1 MVNHLEDRV
10 ENNNL
15 LFYNFNAYQQKDSGS
30 AEDSIGQP
38 RVRDYSGT
46 VINRHEDASSNYE
59 AAPEIQ
65 NTQGMRP
72 YSRGSVRSRQDY
84 R

>member
-15 LFYNFNAYQQKDSGS
+15 LFYNFNAYKQ
-30 AEDSIGQP
+30 EDSKAPERESSQQ

-46 VINRHEDASSNYE
+46 VLNRNEETSSNYE
-59 AAPEIQ
+59 AAPPI
-65 NTQGMRP
+65 
-72 YSRGSVRSRQDY
+72 
-84 R
+84 